1 MKKAASKLINV
12 VKKHK
17 FISVVI
23 GFVVILLTWWI
34 VNGFMSHPLGNEM
47 TYLGK
52 KDYGG
57 PFGDS
62 NPASTY
68 YYGTEMNSNE
78 IQNYFKNAK
87 YSGTEGQTIGE
98 NYSSTVF
105 DFTSPKGNFKI
116 SYYNNNNIFSAPN
129 IKHSHTVSVESY
141 DYSAANAAI
150 R

>member
-1 MKKAASKLINV
+1 MFLKALRTIWLLLMLLLVVWFGWYLIGVPINNMIPRPLGDKLI
-12 VKKHK
+12 
-17 FISVVI
+17 
-23 GFVVILLTWWI
+23 
-34 VNGFMSHPLGNEM
+34 
-47 TYLGK
+47 YLGK
-52 KDYGG
+52 QDHGA

-87 YSGTEGQTIGE
+87 YSGAEGQTIGE

-116 SYYNNNNIFSAPN
+116 SYYNKNNICSAPN

-141 DYSAANAAI
+141 DYSTANAAI